1 MKLSKLFTKTSKN
14 ISAQTESINAK
25 LLIRAGYIYQ
35 EMAGVYAFLPL
46 GMRVIKNI
54 ESIVR
59 AEIDKIGEE
68 LLLPALSSRDRWHAT
83 NRHDSIDVLM
93 STKPA
98 NEKALAKSNTEYILN
113 STHEEL
119 ITPMAKHFRT
129 SYKDFPFAL
138 YQIQT
143 KFRNEPRA
151 KSGLLRGRE
160 FIMKDLY
167 SFHTSEADL
176 NDFYETAKASYNAVY
191 DKLGIGDD
199 TYFTLASGGDFTSN
213 YSHEFQTVLE
223 SGEDT
228 IYLDKKNNIAYNKEV
243 TTPEDAKKLGVNF
256 DELEQV
262 RACEVGNIFPLGTKF
277 SELLDYKYSDAENAQ
292 QIVWMGCYGIGISRL
307 MGVIV
312 EKFAD
317 EKGIVWPSQVAPY
330 QYHIVALSDEANFK
344 AGEDVYQT
352 LGADICLFDDRTNAS
367 TGEKFADADL
377 IGCPIQIVVSRQT
390 LEQASVEVI
399 SRSGKFDSFRCKLS
413 EIKTLG
419 DKLDLLK

>member
-1 MKLSKLFTKTSKN
+1 MKLSKLFTRTSKN

-46 GMRVIKNI
+46 GMKVIKNI
-54 ESIVR
+54 EGIVR
-59 AEIDKIGEE
+59 EEIDKIGEE
-68 LLLPALSSRDRWHAT
+68 LLLPSLSGRDRWHAT

-176 NDFYETAKASYNAVY
+176 NDFYETAKASYNAIY
-191 DKLGIGDD
+191 DKLGIGED
-199 TYFTLASGGDFTSN
+199 TYITLASGGDFTSN

-256 DELEQV
+256 DDLEQV

-292 QIVWMGCYGIGISRL
+292 KVVWMGSYGIGISRL

-330 QYHIVALSDEANFK
+330 QYHIVALSDEANIK
-344 AGEDVYQT
+344 AGEDVYQA
-352 LGADICLFDDRTNAS
+352 LGAEACLFDDRTNAS

-377 IGCPIQIVVSRQT
+377 IGCPVQIVISRQT
-390 LEQASVEVI
+390 LEQDSVEVI
-399 SRSGKFDSFRCKLS
+399 SRSGKFDSFMCR
-413 EIKTLG
+413 LG
-419 DKLDLLK
+419 EVETIPARLK